1 MRLFVALE
9 IPEGVRENLAA
20 LLNELRDAASQVPD
34 KRPRWVRAENLHVTL
49 KFIGEAAPEKL
60 DGIRAALSAV
70 HSHGSVELTFH
81 GLGFFPDAKRP
92 RVLWVGIP
100 ASRNLGAL
108 AAGIDRG
115 LAGQGVPRDTREFAA
130 HLTLAR
136 FEPPGMNE
144 TLRAAV
150 QARQSREFGSFRTH
164 EFHLIESKTKPSG
177 AEYTVL
183 HSFPFTV
190 GQKTA

>member
-9 IPEGVRENLAA
+9 IPGCVRENLAA
-20 LLNELRDAASQVPD
+20 LLQELRDAASQVSD

-60 DGIRAALSAV
+60 GGIREALSAV
-70 HSHGSVELTFH
+70 HSDGAVELTFR

-92 RVLWVGIP
+92 RVLWAGIA
-100 ASRNLGAL
+100 ASRNLEAL
-108 AAGIDRG
+108 AADIDRG
-115 LAGQGVPRDTREFAA
+115 LAEQGVPRERREFAA

-144 TLRAAV
+144 TLRSAV
-150 QARQSREFGSFRTH
+150 QAGQSREFGSFRTH

-183 HSFPFTV
+183 QSFPFAAR
-190 GQKTA
+190 QKTA